1 MQQRGT
7 TACLSHFPAFS
18 LVKQNGDKINIEVV
32 YDPRATMCPIAKEKM
47 PLDRSFIK
55 EVKKAARYLSR
66 DEKMLEYMKA
76 VSEEITEIIDLKEK
90 LEGFV

>member
-1 MQQRGT
+1 
-7 TACLSHFPAFS
+7 
-18 LVKQNGDKINIEVV
+18 
-32 YDPRATMCPIAKEKM
+32 MCPIAKEKM